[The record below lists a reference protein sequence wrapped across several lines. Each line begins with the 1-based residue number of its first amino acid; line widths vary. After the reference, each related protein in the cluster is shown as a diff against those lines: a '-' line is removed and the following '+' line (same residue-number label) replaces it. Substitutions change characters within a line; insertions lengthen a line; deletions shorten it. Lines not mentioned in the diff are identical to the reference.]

1 VLEAYPWQD
10 ALWQQFAARASH
22 AHAYLLHGPVGVG
35 KRAFLERLAALLL
48 CQQAGARDACGSCK
62 SCLLR
67 IAGSH
72 PDLFNLQPADDK
84 KTVGVDDVRELIGF
98 VSKTPQLGGRK
109 VITVL
114 EPPAEDMTLAASN
127 ALLKSLEE
135 PAGNTVLLLLSHQPG
150 RLLPTVKSR
159 CVMQASPLPDAA
171 SSLVWLRQ
179 RLPDLD
185 EATCAQLLTLAAG
198 SPLRAERVH
207 GEGLLE
213 QRVLVV
219 EGVKKL
225 LKQQIAPS
233 PLAESWNAVPLLAL
247 FDWFCDWAQLVLRYQ
262 LTQDEN
268 GLGADDMAKVVQY
281 LAQKSPQSR
290 VLALQEWVLAQRQK
304 VLAKAPLNRQLLL
317 EALLVQWASL
327 TGPG

>member
-1 VLEAYPWQD
+1 MADAYPWQD
-10 ALWQQFAARASH
+10 ALWQQFANRPTH
-22 AHAYLLHGPVGVG
+22 AHAYLLHGPVGIG

-48 CQQAGARDACGSCK
+48 CQQPAAGDACDQCK

-72 PDLFNLQPADDK
+72 PDLFELQPADDK
-84 KTVGVDDVRELIGF
+84 KTVGVDDVRGLIGF
-98 VSKTPQLGGRK
+98 VNKTPQLGGRK
-109 VITVL
+109 VITVI

-150 RLLPTVKSR
+150 RLLPTIKSR
-159 CVMQASPLPDAA
+159 CVLQACPLPDAA
-171 SSLVWLRQ
+171 ASLAYLRG
-179 RLPDLD
+179 RLPALD
-185 EATCAQLLTLAAG
+185 EATCVQLLSLAAG
-198 SPLRAERVH
+198 SPLRAERVYAD
-207 GEGLLE
+207 GLLE
-213 QRVLVV
+213 QRALVV

-225 LKQQIAPS
+225 LKHQIGPS

-247 FDWFCDWAQLVLRYQ
+247 FDWFWDWSQLILRYQ
-262 LTQDEN
+262 LTDDEA

-281 LAQKSPQSR
+281 LAQKSAQPK
-290 VLALQEWVLAQRQK
+290 VLALQDWLLAQRQK
-304 VLAKAPLNRQLLL
+304 VLGKVPLNRQLLL

-327 TGPG
+327 PGPG

>member
-1 VLEAYPWQD
+1 MAEAYPWQD
-10 ALWQQFAARASH
+10 ALWQQFASRPTH

-48 CQQAGARDACGSCK
+48 CQQAGAREACGQCK

-72 PDLFNLQPADDK
+72 PDLFNLCPADDK
-84 KTVGVDDVRELIGF
+84 KTVGVDDVRALIGF
-98 VSKTPQLGGRK
+98 VNKTPQLGGRK

-114 EPPAEDMTLAASN
+114 EPPVEDMTLAASN

-150 RLLPTVKSR
+150 RLLPTIRSR
-159 CVMQASPLPDAA
+159 CVLQASPLPDAA
-171 SSLVWLRQ
+171 SSLAYLRS
-179 RLPDLD
+179 RLPALD
-185 EATCAQLLTLAAG
+185 EATCSQLLNLAAG

-207 GEGLLE
+207 ADGLLE
-213 QRVLVV
+213 QRALVV

-225 LKQQIAPS
+225 LKQQVAPS
-233 PLAESWNAVPLLAL
+233 PLAESWNAIPLLAL
-247 FDWFCDWAQLVLRYQ
+247 FDWFCDWSHLILRHQLSC
-262 LTQDEN
+262 DEA
-268 GLGADDMAKVVQY
+268 GLGAEDMAKVVQY
-281 LAQKSPQSR
+281 LAQKTPQAR
-290 VLALQEWVLAQRQK
+290 VLALQDWLLEQRQK
-304 VLAKAPLNRQLLL
+304 VLGKAPLNRQLLL

-327 TGPG
+327 VGPG